1 MTAWIMGIGDDPV
14 EGRRAP
20 VRRNDAI
27 FRSHSRVIVACTAG
41 VADDAVAHREQWLE
55 GRTPR
60 LRGALIVGC
69 ALVLIGAVTTA
80 TSAI

>member
-1 MTAWIMGIGDDPV
+1 M
-14 EGRRAP
+14 RLL
-20 VRRNDAI
+20 
-27 FRSHSRVIVACTAG
+27 
-41 VADDAVAHREQWLE
+41 HREQWLE

-80 TSAI
+80 TPAISTETDAATAQPSRL